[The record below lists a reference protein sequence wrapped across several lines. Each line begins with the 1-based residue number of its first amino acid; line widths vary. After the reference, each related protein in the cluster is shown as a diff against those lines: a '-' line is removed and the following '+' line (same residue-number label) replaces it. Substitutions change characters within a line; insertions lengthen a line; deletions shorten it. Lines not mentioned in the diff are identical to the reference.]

1 MAINSPVLNSNHL
14 TVSFEGDETEFD
26 PSECDCTGA
35 FFLSLS
41 SALKSRSQSQQEDI
55 LFRSAFKSAIENFEN
70 QKSKE
75 EIEMTARNSEEKSY
89 DIKVTAFAGF
99 LKGNSN
105 EDRFLCSGSFEDVT
119 FDTLSA
125 QAQLS
130 PLSSLLAQ
138 NLKIYAVID
147 GHGGGAC
154 ADYIQDNLAR
164 KVVENWSA
172 LGDVNSLPHS
182 LSQVL
187 EVSLIELDQDFIKNA
202 KETDDKSGACVVV
215 ALVFD
220 QWLCVGNVG
229 DAAGVLY
236 RGQQQEIKMSEMHT
250 AQNRKEYKRVR
261 KAGGKIDRKGYIQ
274 KVLQPSRTIGDWAIK
289 QKYPEIFIA
298 TPQTYCINL
307 HEATTSKFNP
317 TLILASDGLW
327 DIGWEKASFFIKN
340 HIKFWEECNALQEY
354 RNPYELAGYQDPAMA
369 IVNYA
374 RFCGSAD
381 DITVLFLSFS
391 D

>member
-1 MAINSPVLNSNHL
+1 VC
-14 TVSFEGDETEFD
+14 FEGDETEFD
-26 PSECDCTGA
+26 PSECNCTGS
-35 FFLSLS
+35 FFWSLS
-41 SALKSRSQSQQEDI
+41 SAFKTHSQSQQEDI
-55 LFRSAFKSAIENFEN
+55 LFRSAFTSALCVENFQSED
-70 QKSKE
+70 QE
-75 EIEMTARNSEEKSY
+75 MEMTAHNLEEKLEG
-89 DIKVTAFAGF
+89 IKVTAFAGF

-105 EDRFLCSGSFEDVT
+105 EDRFLCSGSFDDIT
-119 FDTLSA
+119 FDTRSA
-125 QAQLS
+125 HAQLS
-130 PLSSLLAQ
+130 PLASLLGQ
-138 NLKIYAVID
+138 RLKIYAVID

-154 ADYIQDNLAR
+154 ADYIQDNLVR

-215 ALVFD
+215 ALIFD

-236 RGQQQEIKMSEMHT
+236 RGQQQEIKMSETHT
-250 AQNRKEYKRVR
+250 AQNRKEQKRVR

-327 DIGWEKASFFIKN
+327 DIGWEKASF
-340 HIKFWEECNALQEY
+340 Y
-354 RNPYELAGYQDPAMA
+354 
-369 IVNYA
+369 
-374 RFCGSAD
+374 
-381 DITVLFLSFS
+381 
-391 D
+391 